1 MRSRGALPP
10 PAFEAAREAIERARA
25 GGRAVILAAAAP
37 AAAAAPLDRIRAE
50 DPLPHVAWSARDGEL
65 DLAGT
70 GVSVGVEASG
80 AAALHEAISRVEN
93 LLSRV
98 VTWGAPPGTVP
109 RFLGGAAY
117 DPAAPAPSWRG
128 FPDAWFVL
136 PRILFWRRGGGH
148 GVTIQLVVEP
158 DASEAAVVHELA
170 AGLGL
175 AERAPRARPPLAPAG
190 RRLDDPEAE
199 TRWSAGVTSALA
211 EIAAGRLGKVV
222 LARAI
227 AMGAE
232 REIDPAAVLRTLA
245 ETAGDCFCFLIDR
258 GETAFVGASPE
269 RLLRVQG
276 DRVLADCIAGT
287 APRGRDPAL
296 DRVLARELA
305 ASEKERR
312 EHRHVVDWVQAVL
325 ERHCTSVETGEQP
338 EVLSL
343 ATLHHLSLP
352 ISGRLR
358 PDADLGSVLAD
369 LHPTPAVGGLP
380 RREALAFI
388 RRAESEGR
396 GWYAGPVGVIEPG
409 RAEFAVAIRSALIR
423 GRNARVFAGGG
434 IVEGSRPEIEWLE
447 TEAKAAQLV
456 ALLSRRSS

>member
-1 MRSRGALPP
+1 MRSRVAVPLPAL
-10 PAFEAAREAIERARA
+10 EAARVAIERARA
-25 GGRAVILAAAAP
+25 GGRAVILAAAMP
-37 AAAAAPLDRIRAE
+37 AAAAAPLDRIRPE

-65 DLAGT
+65 DLAGMGA
-70 GVSVGVEASG
+70 GVVVEASG
-80 AAALHEAISRVEN
+80 AEAVREAIPRVED

-98 VTWGAPPGTVP
+98 VTWGAPPGAVP
-109 RFLGGAAY
+109 RFVGGAAY
-117 DPAAPAPSWRG
+117 DPATPAPSWRG

-136 PRILFWRRGGGH
+136 PRVYFWRRGAGH
-148 GVTIQLVVEP
+148 GVTVQLVVEP
-158 DASEAAVVHELA
+158 GASEEAVAYELA

-175 AERAPRARPPLAPAG
+175 AERAPRTRPLFAPAG
-190 RRLDDPEAE
+190 RRLDDPRAEA
-199 TRWSAGVTSALA
+199 RWSAGVTGALA
-211 EIAAGRLGKVV
+211 EIAAGRLSKVV

-227 AMGAE
+227 AIGAE
-232 REIDPAAVLRTLA
+232 RDIDAAAAWRALA
-245 ETAGDCFCFLIDR
+245 ESAGDCFCFLIDR
-258 GETAFVGASPE
+258 GEAAFLGASPE
-269 RLLRVQG
+269 RLLRVEG
-276 DRVLADCIAGT
+276 ERVVADCIAGT

-296 DRVLARELA
+296 DRALAQELA

-312 EHRHVVDWVQAVL
+312 EHRHVVDWVEAAL
-325 ERHCTSVETGEQP
+325 ERHCASLEAAERP

-352 ISGRLR
+352 VRGTLR
-358 PDADLGSVLAD
+358 PEADLGSVLGD

-409 RAEFAVAIRSALIR
+409 RAEFTVGIRSALIR
-423 GRNARVFAGGG
+423 GRNAQVFAGGG
-434 IVEGSRPEIEWLE
+434 IVDGSRPEVEWLE

-456 ALLSRRSS
+456 ALLSRGSS

>member
-1 MRSRGALPP
+1 VAVPP
-10 PAFEAAREAIERARA
+10 PALAAAREAIERARA
-25 GGRAVILAAAAP
+25 GGQAVILAATVP
-37 AAAAAPLDRIRAE
+37 AAAAAPLDRIRPE
-50 DPLPHVAWSARDGEL
+50 DPRPHVAWSARDGEL

-70 GVSVGVEASG
+70 GASVGVEASG
-80 AAALHEAISRVEN
+80 AAAVHEAISRVES

-98 VTWGAPPGTVP
+98 VTWGAPPGAVP

-136 PRILFWRRGGGH
+136 PRVLFWRRGASH

-158 DASEAAVVHELA
+158 GASEKAVAYELA

-175 AERAPRARPPLAPAG
+175 AERAPRVRPPLAPAG

-199 TRWSAGVTSALA
+199 TRWSAGVTRALA
-211 EIAAGRLGKVV
+211 EIAAGRLSKVV

-227 AMGAE
+227 AIGAE
-232 REIDPAAVLRTLA
+232 REIDAAAVLRTLA

-269 RLLRVQG
+269 RLLRVEG
-276 DRVLADCIAGT
+276 DRVVADCIAGT

-296 DRVLARELA
+296 DQALARELA

-325 ERHCTSVETGEQP
+325 ERHCTSVETGERP

-352 ISGRLR
+352 ISGTLR

-388 RRAESEGR
+388 RRAEREGR